1 MATEFTQQ
9 HRALRLRSRKRLA
22 RPWTLGR
29 NRCMFMRST
38 MLVGRL
44 STAPLALRF
53 CAQSEISALRL
64 RFP

>member
-9 HRALRLRSRKRLA
+9 HRALRLLSRKRLA
-22 RPWTLGR
+22 RPWTLAR

-44 STAPLALRF
+44 SMVALALRLY
-53 CAQSEISALRL
+53 AQSELFAL
-64 RFP
+64 